1 MGQAAAR
8 VLPPAIEEPLKVL
21 PVPTR
26 PEPVFNFHSLV
37 LSEPTSLAKGRGLT
51 LAVSMGLHAI
61 LLAATVLVPILF
73 FEDILPAPDKVVR
86 AFFVAAP
93 EVAPPP
99 PPPPPPPAAGVR
111 PKVKAPAVPRPE
123 IESRFVAPVQIPE
136 RVVPDEGID
145 LGVEG
150 GVPGGV
156 EGGVPGGVVGGVV
169 GGLPTAAPPP
179 APAVVRIG
187 GNIKA
192 PKLVHSVQPVYPQ
205 VALHARLSGF
215 VIVEAQVGVD
225 GRVQSV
231 RVVQSAALFD
241 EAAVEAVKQW
251 RYVPLLLN
259 GAPTPFILTVTV
271 QFNLLAPGGRS

>member
-1 MGQAAAR
+1 MAQAAR
-8 VLPPAIEEPLKVL
+8 ILPPVVETPPKLVL
-21 PVPTR
+21 MPKG
-26 PEPVFNFHSLV
+26 PEPVFHFHSLA
-37 LSEPTSLAKGRGLT
+37 LSEPASIAKGRSLT
-51 LAVSMGLHAI
+51 LVVSVGLHA
-61 LLAATVLVPILF
+61 LLLTATVLVPILF
-73 FEDILPAPDKVVR
+73 FDDSLPAPDRVVR
-86 AFFVAAP
+86 AFFVTAP

-111 PKVKAPAVPRPE
+111 PKVQAPAVPRPE
-123 IESRFVAPVQIPE
+123 IESRFVAPVEVPE

-156 EGGVPGGVVGGVV
+156 EGGVPGGVLGGVV
-169 GGLPTAAPPP
+169 GGLPTEAPPP
-179 APAVVRIG
+179 PPVAVRIG

-192 PKLVHSVQPVYPQ
+192 PKLVHSVQPIYPP

-215 VIVEAQVGVD
+215 VVVEAQVGVD
-225 GRVQSV
+225 GRVQST
-231 RVVQSAALFD
+231 RVVQSAPIFD

-271 QFNLLAPGGRS
+271 QFNLTAPNGRS

>member
-1 MGQAAAR
+1 MGQAAP
-8 VLPPAIEEPLKVL
+8 VLPPAIEAKPKLV
-21 PVPTR
+21 PVPKG
-26 PEPVFNFHSLV
+26 PEPVFHFHSLV

-51 LAVSMGLHAI
+51 LAVSVGLHAMLI
-61 LLAATVLVPILF
+61 AATVLVPILF

-111 PKVKAPAVPRPE
+111 PKVQAPAVPRPE
-123 IESRFVAPVQIPE
+123 IESHFVAPVEVPE
-136 RVVPDEGID
+136 RVVPDAGIE

-169 GGLPTAAPPP
+169 GGLPTEAAP
-179 APAVVRIG
+179 APVLAVRIG

-192 PKLVHSVQPVYPQ
+192 PKLIHGVQPVYPELAIQ
-205 VALHARLSGF
+205 ARLPGV

-231 RVVQSAALFD
+231 RVLRSAPIFD
-241 EAAVEAVKQW
+241 EAAIEAVKQW

-259 GAPTPFILTVTV
+259 GTPTPFILTVTV
-271 QFNLLAPGGRS
+271 QFNLAVPSDRR

>member
-1 MGQAAAR
+1 MGQAAR
-8 VLPPAIEEPLKVL
+8 VLPPVIEADSTLVA
-21 PVPTR
+21 VPKG
-26 PEPVFNFHSLV
+26 PEPVFHFHSLV

-61 LLAATVLVPILF
+61 LFAATVLVPILF
-73 FEDILPAPDKVVR
+73 FEDILPAPDKVAR

-111 PKVKAPAVPRPE
+111 PRVKAPAVPRPE
-123 IESRFVAPVQIPE
+123 IESRFVAPVEVPE

-145 LGVEG
+145 LGVDG

-156 EGGVPGGVVGGVV
+156 EGGVPGGVEGGVV

-179 APAVVRIG
+179 APVAVRIG

-215 VIVEAQVGVD
+215 VVVEAQVGVD
-225 GRVQSV
+225 GRVQSA
-231 RVVQSAALFD
+231 RVVQSAPIFD
-241 EAAVEAVKQW
+241 EAALEAVKQW

-259 GAPTPFILTVTV
+259 GTPTPFILTVQV
-271 QFNLLAPGGRS
+271 QFNLQAPSGRS